1 MIEALTPL
9 KKRFSL
15 SLLPSYSIKKASTF
29 SIPFSILNLTLNI
42 NKKYCLKSVEISA
55 YIC

>member
-1 MIEALTPL
+1 MIELLNPL
-9 KKRFSL
+9 KKGLSL
-15 SLLPSYSIKKASTF
+15 SLPSSYPIKNASTF
-29 SIPFSILNLTLNI
+29 SIPFSIPNSALNK